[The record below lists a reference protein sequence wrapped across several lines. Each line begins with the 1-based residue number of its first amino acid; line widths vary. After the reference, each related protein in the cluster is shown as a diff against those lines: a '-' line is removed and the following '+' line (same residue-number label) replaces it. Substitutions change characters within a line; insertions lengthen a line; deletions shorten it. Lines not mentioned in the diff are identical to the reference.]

1 MRTTK
6 NQEPR
11 TKNQGMEEPG
21 AENQEPKARE
31 PYSFRN
37 LILWQKAQD
46 LALAAI
52 KVVAGLPRDNTAQ
65 VIARQLVASTGS
77 IGANIAEGH
86 GRFSLGAHRYHLSI
100 AKGSACES
108 DGWLDLLRRA
118 GYIDADTEGRLH
130 ADCVEVIRML
140 TAKIRNLEQ
149 RERSD
154 RPPGVRE
161 DGLVYGASDC
171 ESGSKP

>member
-1 MRTTK
+1 MGEPRTQ
-6 NQEPR
+6 NQEP
-11 TKNQGMEEPG
+11 
-21 AENQEPKARE
+21 RE

-52 KVVAGLPRDNTAQ
+52 KVVAGLPRDSTAQ
-65 VIARQLVASTGS
+65 VIARQVVASAGS

-118 GYIDADTEGRLH
+118 GYICADKEGRLH
-130 ADCVEVIRML
+130 ADCVGILRML
-140 TAKIRNLEQ
+140 TAKILDLER
-149 RERSD
+149 RENRRGSATL
-154 RPPGVRE
+154 REISPPYNAT
-161 DGLVYGASDC
+161 DYL
-171 ESGSKP
+171 

>member
-1 MRTTK
+1 MGEPRTQ
-6 NQEPR
+6 NQEP
-11 TKNQGMEEPG
+11 
-21 AENQEPKARE
+21 RE

-65 VIARQLVASTGS
+65 VIARQLVASAGS

-118 GYIDADTEGRLH
+118 GYIGADTEGRLH
-130 ADCVEVIRML
+130 ADCVEIIRML
-140 TAKIRNLEQ
+140 TAKILDLER
-149 RERSD
+149 RENRRGSATL
-154 RPPGVRE
+154 RETSPPYMATDYLDE
-161 DGLVYGASDC
+161 
-171 ESGSKP
+171 